1 MINYL
6 EGKLVVKDPTYV
18 VVDING
24 IGYEA
29 KISLITY
36 SAIKNLDAGKI
47 YTHLHIKEDAHTLYG
62 FASKTIC
69 FHKTVSFNE
78 NNEFKK

>member
-6 EGKLVVKDPTYV
+6 EGKLAVKDPTYV

-29 KISLITY
+29 KISLITFA
-36 SAIKNLDAGKI
+36 AIKNLTETKL
-47 YTHLHIKEDAHTLYG
+47 LHAPAHQGGCPYPVWV
-62 FASKTIC
+62 F
-69 FHKTVSFNE
+69 
-78 NNEFKK
+78 